1 MSIITLTTDFGLKD
15 HFVGALK
22 GKIYSEFS
30 DAKIVDISNE
40 IDPFNIS
47 EASYIIG
54 AAYSSF
60 PKGTVH
66 IIGIDIELNPE
77 NKHVAIEWNNHFFI
91 GADNGI
97 LSILTQKIKPQKI
110 FAINIHDR
118 FSTIPTDIEVFVK
131 VACHIAKGGTLNVIG
146 KEIDALK
153 QITELQTSISE
164 DGKTLKGIV
173 NYIDNYGNAVTNI
186 RKKTFEDAQ
195 KGRIFEINFKNKTIK
210 TIFAKYSDI
219 ASSGKYPMNYYASSM
234 LAVFNEAGFLE
245 IAIFRSNPSSVG
257 SANSLLG
264 LNYRDV
270 ISIVFGVQL

>member
-22 GKIYSEFS
+22 GKIYSEFL
-30 DAKIVDISNE
+30 DAKIVDISHN

-66 IIGIDIELNPE
+66 IIGIDTEQNAE
-77 NKHVAIEWNNHFFI
+77 NIHVAIEWNNQFFI

-97 LSILTQKIKPQKI
+97 LSILTQKTKAQKI

-118 FSTIPTDIEVFVK
+118 FPTIPTDIEVFVK
-131 VACHIAKGGTLNVIG
+131 VACHLAKGGTLNVIG
-146 KEIDALK
+146 KEINALK
-153 QITELQTSISE
+153 QITELQTTISD
-164 DGKTLKGIV
+164 DGKTLKGMV

-186 RKKTFEDAQ
+186 SRKIFEEAQ
-195 KGRIFEINFKNKTIK
+195 KGRSFEINFKNKNIK

-219 ASSGKYPMNYYASSM
+219 ASSGKFPLKYYASSM

-245 IAIFRSNPSSVG
+245 IAIYRSNTATVG

-270 ISIVFGVQL
+270 VSVTFQ

>member
-30 DAKIVDISNE
+30 DAKIVDISHDV
-40 IDPFNIS
+40 DPFNIS
-47 EASYIIG
+47 EASYIIS
-54 AAYSSF
+54 AAFSSF

-66 IIGIDIELNPE
+66 IIGIDMEQNVE
-77 NKHVAIEWNNHFFI
+77 NSHVAIEWNNQFFI

-97 LSILTQKIKPQKI
+97 LSILTQKTKAQKI

-118 FSTIPTDIEVFVK
+118 FPTIPTDIDVFVK

-146 KEIDALK
+146 KEINALK
-153 QITELQTSISE
+153 LTTELQITISD
-164 DGKTLKGIV
+164 DGKTLKGMV

-186 RKKTFEDAQ
+186 SKKIFEDAQ
-195 KGRIFEINFKNKTIK
+195 KGRSFEINFKNKNIK

-219 ASSGKYPMNYYASSM
+219 ASSGNYPLKYYASSM

-245 IAIFRSNPSSVG
+245 IAIYRSNTATVG

-270 ISIVFGVQL
+270 ISVQFLI

>member
-22 GKIYSEFS
+22 GKIYSEFPE
-30 DAKIVDISNE
+30 AKIVDISHQ

-47 EASYIIG
+47 EAGYIIG
-54 AAYSSF
+54 ASYSSF
-60 PKGTVH
+60 ANGTVH
-66 IIGIDIELNPE
+66 IIAIDIEQNSE
-77 NKHVAIEWNNHFFI
+77 NSHVAIEWNNQFFI
-91 GADNGI
+91 GSDNGI
-97 LSILTQKIKPQKI
+97 LSILTQKIVADKI
-110 FAINIHDR
+110 FEINIHDR
-118 FSTIPTDIEVFVK
+118 FPSIPTDIEVFVK

-146 KEIDALK
+146 KEISALK
-153 QITELQTSISE
+153 QITELQTTISD
-164 DGKTLKGIV
+164 DGKTLKGMV

-186 RKKTFEDAQ
+186 SKKIFEDAQ
-195 KGRIFEINFKNKTIK
+195 KSRSFEINFKNKNIK

-219 ASSGKYPMNYYASSM
+219 AASGKYPLKYYESSM

-245 IAIFRSNPSSVG
+245 IAIYRSNTATVG

-270 ISIVFGVQL
+270 VSIVFSVQ

>member
-22 GKIYSEFS
+22 GKIYSEFP
-30 DAKIVDISNE
+30 DAKIVDISHN

-54 AAYSSF
+54 AAFSSF

-66 IIGIDIELNPE
+66 IIGIDMEQNAE
-77 NKHVAIEWNNHFFI
+77 NIHVAIEWNNQFFI
-91 GADNGI
+91 GSDNGI
-97 LSILTQKIKPQKI
+97 LSILTQKTKPKSIYQ
-110 FAINIHDR
+110 INIHDR
-118 FSTIPTDIEVFVK
+118 FPTIPTDIDVFVK

-146 KEIDALK
+146 KEINALK
-153 QITELQTSISE
+153 QITELQIIISD
-164 DGKTLKGIV
+164 DGKTLKGMV

-186 RKKTFEDAQ
+186 SKKTFEEAQ
-195 KGRIFEINFKNKTIK
+195 KGRSFEINFKNKNIK

-219 ASSGKYPMNYYASSM
+219 ASSGKFPLKYYESSM
-234 LAVFNEAGFLE
+234 LAVFNEVGFLE
-245 IAIFRSNPSSVG
+245 IAIYRSNTATVG

-270 ISIVFGVQL
+270 VSVKFQ

>member
-30 DAKIVDISNE
+30 DAKIVDISHDV
-40 IDPFNIS
+40 DPFNIS
-47 EASYIIG
+47 EASYIIS
-54 AAYSSF
+54 AAFSSF

-66 IIGIDIELNPE
+66 IIGIDMEQNAE
-77 NKHVAIEWNNHFFI
+77 NSHVAIEWNNQFFI

-97 LSILTQKIKPQKI
+97 LSILTQKTKAQKI

-118 FSTIPTDIEVFVK
+118 FPTIPTDIDVFVK

-146 KEIDALK
+146 KEINALK
-153 QITELQTSISE
+153 LTTELQITISD
-164 DGKTLKGIV
+164 DGKTLKGMV

-186 RKKTFEDAQ
+186 SKKIFEDAQ
-195 KGRIFEINFKNKTIK
+195 KGRSFEINFKNKNIK

-219 ASSGKYPMNYYASSM
+219 AASGKYPLKYYESSM

-245 IAIFRSNPSSVG
+245 IAIYRSNTATVG

-270 ISIVFGVQL
+270 VSIVFSVQ

>member
-30 DAKIVDISNE
+30 DAKIVDISHD

-54 AAYSSF
+54 AAFSSF

-66 IIGIDIELNPE
+66 IIGIDMEQNAE
-77 NKHVAIEWNNHFFI
+77 NSHVAIEWNNQFFI

-97 LSILTQKIKPQKI
+97 LSILTQKTKAQKI

-118 FSTIPTDIEVFVK
+118 FPTIPTDIDVFVK

-146 KEIDALK
+146 KEINALK
-153 QITELQTSISE
+153 LITELQITISD
-164 DGKTLKGIV
+164 DGKTLKGMV

-186 RKKTFEDAQ
+186 SKKIFEDAQ
-195 KGRIFEINFKNKTIK
+195 KGRSFEINFKNKNIK

-219 ASSGKYPMNYYASSM
+219 ASSGNYPLKYYASSM

-245 IAIFRSNPSSVG
+245 IAIYRSNTATVG

-270 ISIVFGVQL
+270 ISVQFLI